1 MNIEEYVSF
10 DATGLA
16 ELVAN
21 GDVRPGELARI
32 AADAVAAV
40 NPALNAVIE
49 VFQDR
54 VDDFD
59 EMSLPDGPFRGVP
72 FFLKDLGP
80 KLKGRRQDGGS
91 RLTQGYV
98 ADYTHFVTEKM
109 LQAGL
114 NIVGRTTCP
123 ELGVTSTTE
132 SILTG
137 ATCNPWDVSRIAGGS
152 SGGSAAIVAAG
163 VVPMAHSN
171 DGGGSTRIPASYCGN
186 VGMKHSRGRISYAPD
201 GCDLSFP
208 LFSEGVNARTVR
220 DVAAFLDA
228 VHGPAPGEPICFC
241 KPERP
246 FVDEV
251 SREPGRLRIAVCAD
265 NWGPLATQTD
275 IASEIRRVAKLC
287 EDAGHVVD
295 EVTPDLDY
303 DQYFRT
309 FKDIWCIDIAA
320 MLMFEADHM
329 QRPVALDTV
338 EPMTMKM
345 FEAGGR
351 ATAAKRLQVSAEI
364 SGLTRQLGMFFESYD
379 VLLTPTIAQETQK
392 LGGIATLVHEDI
404 DVEDWLDELIA
415 LIPVTPLNNLTG
427 TPAISLPLCKGP
439 NDMPLGAHFM
449 APIGREDRLLNV
461 AGQLERV
468 SPWFGKKP
476 QVHASN

>member
-1 MNIEEYVSF
+1 MNIDEYVSF

-16 ELVAN
+16 ELVAK
-21 GDVRPGELARI
+21 GDVRPRELARI

-49 VFQDR
+49 VFEDR
-54 VDDFD
+54 VESLD
-59 EMSLPDGPFRGVP
+59 EKTLPAGPFRGVP

-80 KLKGRRQDGGS
+80 KLAGRKQDGGS

-114 NIVGRTTCP
+114 NILGRTTCP
-123 ELGVTSTTE
+123 EFGVTGTTE

-228 VHGPAPGEPICFC
+228 VRGPAPGEPICFC
-241 KPERP
+241 EPDRP
-246 FVDEV
+246 FLDEV
-251 SREPGRLRIAVCAD
+251 SREPGRLRVAVCAD
-265 NWGPLATQTD
+265 SWGPLQTQPA
-275 IASEIRRVAKLC
+275 IADEIRRIGKLC

-295 EVTPDLDY
+295 EVMPDINY

-309 FKDIWCIDIAA
+309 FKSIWCIDIAV
-320 MLMFEADHM
+320 MLMFEAEHM
-329 QRPVALDTV
+329 RRPVTPDTV
-338 EPMTMKM
+338 EPMTLKM
-345 FEAGGR
+345 FDAGR
-351 ATAAKRLQVSAEI
+351 KATVAERLQVSAEM
-364 SGLTRQLGMFFESYD
+364 SALTRQLGMFFESWD
-379 VLLTPTIAQETQK
+379 VLLTPTIAQKTPE
-392 LGGIATLVHEDI
+392 LGGIQTLVHEDI
-404 DVEDWLDELIA
+404 DVEQWLDELIA

-427 TPAISLPLCKGP
+427 TPAISLPLCTDP
-439 NDMPLGAHFM
+439 NGMPLGAHFM
-449 APIGREDRLLNV
+449 APIGREDRLLNL
-461 AGQLERV
+461 AGQLERA
-468 SPWFGKKP
+468 SPWFDQRP
-476 QVHASN
+476 EVHVGH

>member
-1 MNIEEYVSF
+1 MNIDEYVSF

-16 ELVAN
+16 ELVAK
-21 GDVRPGELARI
+21 GDVHPRELAMI
-32 AADAVAAV
+32 AADAVNAV
-40 NPALNAVIE
+40 NPVLNAVIE
-49 VFQDR
+49 VFEDR
-54 VDDFD
+54 VEHLDAA
-59 EMSLPDGPFRGVP
+59 SLPDGPFRGVP

-114 NIVGRTTCP
+114 NILGRTTCP
-123 ELGVTSTTE
+123 EFGVTGTTE

-228 VHGPAPGEPICFC
+228 VHGPAPGEPISFC

-246 FVDEV
+246 FLDEV
-251 SREPGRLRIAVCAD
+251 SREPGRLRVAVCAD
-265 NWGPLATQTD
+265 RWGTVETQSA
-275 IASEIRRVAKLC
+275 IADEIRRIGKLC

-295 EVTPDLDY
+295 EVTPDIDY
-303 DQYFRT
+303 ERYFQI
-309 FKDIWCIDIAA
+309 FKDIWCIDIAV
-320 MLMFEADHM
+320 MLMFEAETL
-329 QRPVALDTV
+329 QRPVTLDTV
-338 EPMTMKM
+338 EPMTLEM
-345 FEAGGR
+345 FEKGR
-351 ATAAKRLQVSAEI
+351 KATAAERLQVSAEM
-364 SGLTRQLGMFFESYD
+364 SALTRQLGMFFESYD
-379 VLLTPTIAQETQK
+379 VLLTPTIARETQK

-427 TPAISLPLCKGP
+427 TPAISLPLCNGP
-439 NDMPLGAHFM
+439 NSMPLGAHFM
-449 APIGREDRLLNV
+449 APIGREDRLFNM
-461 AGQLERV
+461 AGQLEQV
-468 SPWFGKKP
+468 SPWFDQKP
-476 QVHASN
+476 DVHVGN